1 MPEETSRLAPIGNQ
15 DSIFSIAALA
25 ALQTYVGRSCH
36 TRNLED
42 LFICE
47 CGSPVLKVEIDAKV
61 NVIQCKKTDCE
72 TRWMSSKFYQFLIN
86 SAHQT
91 VTDPPLPVPSGMYW
105 PGDSESRGEL
115 GMPSLQR
122 RGHSSKKNGID

>member
-1 MPEETSRLAPIGNQ
+1 MPEETSRLVPIGNQ
-15 DSIFSIAALA
+15 DSIFSIT

-72 TRWMSSKFYQFLIN
+72 TRWVSSKFYQFLIN
-86 SAHQT
+86 SARQT
-91 VTDPPLPVPSGMYW
+91 VTDLPLPVPSGMYW
-105 PGDSESRGEL
+105 PGESHAEF